1 MKRDDKNS
9 KTGRRSATVFNF
21 SFLREMRKSGKL
33 SINELSKLSGV
44 SGAVISKL
52 ERNVTSAEL
61 DTVYRLAKVFALNS
75 SDFLS
80 LAEMRTSHRKVENSH
95 KTGAFFFR
103 EVNFANIR
111 VLLCEK
117 AKKGKEI
124 SKPEV
129 HGDDYEL
136 CWVIKGK
143 MEVNLPKE
151 KHTLTTGDSI
161 QFDAVLQHSYKT
173 LEDTS
178 FIILHIKKDKRF

>member
-1 MKRDDKNS
+1 
-9 KTGRRSATVFNF
+9 
-21 SFLREMRKSGKL
+21 MRKSQKL
-33 SINELSKLSGV
+33 SINRVSELSGV
-44 SGAVISKL
+44 SPSVISKL
-52 ERNVTSAEL
+52 ERNTTSAEL
-61 DTVYRLAKVFALNS
+61 DTVYRLAKVFALSS

-80 LAEMRTSHRKVENSH
+80 LAEMRTSHRKVEKFH

-111 VLLCEK
+111 ILLCEK
-117 AKKGKEI
+117 AKKNNTI
-124 SKPEV
+124 SKPEI

-143 MEVNLPKE
+143 LELILPNE
-151 KHTLTTGDSI
+151 KHILGTGDSI

-173 LEDTS
+173 LKDTS